1 MSLQR
6 GGFMK
11 RMLFFL
17 VFIPVFAA
25 GCAKTE
31 SKILDPV
38 FSDGF
43 IVDHLCTDITEIPE
57 SAIQAAKTNLHIA
70 YGHTSHG
77 SQIITGM
84 NALDA
89 FMGGEG
95 LYTWNE
101 GGSGGALDLQD
112 TPFSGASDLGNP
124 DRTSWAQSTRNY
136 LDSHPECNV
145 VIWSWCGQVSDAS
158 EDDILTYLNLMN
170 QLEVDYPGVAFVYMT
185 GHLDGTGLDGNLH
198 QRNEQ
203 IRSYCRQYEKILY
216 DFADIESYDP
226 DGGEYLSRL
235 ANDNCDY
242 DSDGDQVRD
251 ANWATQWQDT
261 HTSGVDWYLC
271 YPAHTQ
277 ALNGNLKAYAAWW
290 LWARLAGWN
299 GL

>member
-1 MSLQR
+1 
-6 GGFMK
+6 MK

-17 VFIPVFAA
+17 VFIPVFVA

-101 GGSGGALDLQD
+101 GGSGGALDHKGRSGGQIAGGHRFRYEDEGMRYCGVPSPVTGKGMILFGGGCGAAGIAGDTVIPVVALQ
-112 TPFSGASDLGNP
+112 L
-124 DRTSWAQSTRNY
+124 
-136 LDSHPECNV
+136 
-145 VIWSWCGQVSDAS
+145 
-158 EDDILTYLNLMN
+158 
-170 QLEVDYPGVAFVYMT
+170 
-185 GHLDGTGLDGNLH
+185 
-198 QRNEQ
+198 
-203 IRSYCRQYEKILY
+203 
-216 DFADIESYDP
+216 
-226 DGGEYLSRL
+226 
-235 ANDNCDY
+235 
-242 DSDGDQVRD
+242 
-251 ANWATQWQDT
+251 
-261 HTSGVDWYLC
+261 
-271 YPAHTQ
+271 
-277 ALNGNLKAYAAWW
+277 
-290 LWARLAGWN
+290 
-299 GL
+299 